1 MSFSSQSMKRRF
13 PVWSKVRRDDSS
25 NFSIILNTMGEE
37 VDMLR
42 VSGEAMKL
50 QQRNLLS
57 NPYFEESKLFKF
69 DLRKDSD
76 YFAELKNKTITS
88 ISLTRNFE
96 DIPVEFSW
104 NIFCFSYPDSYV
116 FKKQETILDVT
127 IAANSSFS
135 ETLTLD
141 TPKQLY
147 INLENI
153 ESYEDDTRVQH
164 GVVIRGKNSSDSLI
178 EEYIDLSEKRTYKTK
193 SFFKSVES
201 LSPVNESAN
210 RSEIRGGPGIE
221 PFGFDQ
227 GELRICSCAFGISRD
242 KVDSIATGNDYNPF
256 EETVYFN
263 DTTNQNDIFVERDFR
278 EDSTNIKLIHKFIR
292 NESINLV
299 TKSKIEKEFFEE
311 EICTTTLLTDTGLDY
326 VSTDWCIDK
335 KRKEVV
341 TIGKDKKLRFYK
353 LKKPDIE
360 RLPLISESK
369 DVDIVIESTSNYY
382 VKGDKAILNINLE
395 RPKGPIANYLIIK
408 TTSEDAYAT
417 PYYLNANKEWVE
429 DPHLFSGKDLEN
441 MYENI
446 SPGIYFE
453 ETVNEDQIDY
463 YVCSLRNTIDYDS
476 SLDLI
481 DKINA
486 LIARDKKGYY
496 SNRFSIS
503 SKGVKPEKTIDL
515 SNLLGDEDCEISIQ
529 EIDNLLFIKQN
540 GLTSS
545 YKEVKDLAFFS
556 QGYEAIYLKE
566 QYEEALSLQIDYE
579 DGTIFRSE
587 LIYGDS

>member
-13 PVWSKVRRDDSS
+13 PAWSKVRRDDSCNYS
-25 NFSIILNTMGEE
+25 VLLNTIGEE

-76 YFAELKNKTITS
+76 YFTELKNKTITS
-88 ISLTRNFE
+88 ISLTKGLE
-96 DIPVEFSW
+96 DIPIQFSW
-104 NIFCFSYPDSYV
+104 NIFCFAYPDSYV
-116 FKKQETILDVT
+116 FKKQEAILD
-127 IAANSSFS
+127 IRIPANASYE
-135 ETLTLD
+135 ETLVLQ

-164 GVVIRGKNSSDSLI
+164 GVTIRGKNSSGSFI
-178 EEYIDLSEKRTYKTK
+178 EEYLDLSEKRTYKTK
-193 SFFKSVES
+193 SFFKSVET
-201 LSPVNESAN
+201 LPAINEAAN
-210 RSEIRGGPGIE
+210 RSEIRGGPAIE

-242 KVDSIATGNDYNPF
+242 KVDSIATGSDYNPF

-263 DTTNQNDIFVERDFR
+263 DTTNQNDIFVEKDFR
-278 EDSTNIKLIHKFIR
+278 EASTNIKLIHKFVR
-292 NESINLV
+292 NEAINLV
-299 TKSKIEKEFFEE
+299 SKSKIEKEFFEE
-311 EICTTTLLTDTGLDY
+311 EICTTTLLTDTDLDY

-341 TIGKDKKLRFYK
+341 TIGVDKKLRFYK

-360 RLPLISESK
+360 RVPLISESK
-369 DVDIVIESTSNYY
+369 DIDIVLESVSNYY
-382 VKGDKAILNINLE
+382 VKGDKAVLNVNLE
-395 RPKGPIANYLIIK
+395 RPKGPVANYLVIK
-408 TTSEDAYAT
+408 TTSEDAYVT
-417 PYYLNANKEWVE
+417 PYYLNNNKEWVE
-429 DPHLFSGKDLEN
+429 EPYLFSGKDLEN

-453 ETVNEDQIDY
+453 DIVSADQVDY

-476 SLDLI
+476 SSELI
-481 DKINA
+481 EKINA
-486 LIARDKKGYY
+486 LIERDKKGYY
-496 SNRFSIS
+496 SNKFSVS
-503 SKGVKPEKTIDL
+503 SRGIKPNKTIDL
-515 SNLLGDEDCEISIQ
+515 SNLLGDEDCEISIE
-529 EIDNLLFIKQN
+529 EIDNLLFIKQ
-540 GLTSS
+540 GSLTSS
-545 YKEVKDLAFFS
+545 YKEVKNLAFFS

-566 QYEEALSLQIDYE
+566 QYDETLSLQIDYE

-587 LIYGDS
+587 LIYGDN